1 MTRARPTSGPGRAPP
16 STRPAAR
23 LRTLPMAIAPVIV
36 GSAAAAELGSFHLGA
51 ALLALVVSLALQ
63 IGVNYANDYSDGI
76 RGTDDERVGP
86 FRLTVS
92 GLVPAAQVKQAA
104 FASFG
109 LAGLAGLGLILLSG
123 HWWFLLVGVACVL
136 AAWFYTGGKRP
147 YGYLGLGE
155 VFVFVFFGL
164 VAVLGTTYTQ
174 ADAVSGLAWAGAIG
188 CGLISTALLMANNIR
203 DIPTDREVGKMTLA
217 ARLGDGPARASYGVM
232 LAVALLLPLFWVAV
246 HPGLLLVPI
255 GGLLAIRPIRTV
267 LRADDRRALIP
278 VLRAT
283 GVIGIV
289 YAITFTLGALL

>member
-1 MTRARPTSGPGRAPP
+1 MSEEEVPLSQWVA
-16 STRPAAR
+16 AAR